1 MILLQFRDYP
11 RDDSKKKLMLYNDY
25 AVNLKDYIENEEFE
39 KYEAYNRG
47 K

>member
-11 RDDSKKKLMLYNDY
+11 RDNGKKKLMLYDNY
-25 AVNLKDYIENEEFE
+25 VVNLKDYIENEEFE

-47 K
+47 Q